1 MTDLDRTNGRARCVA
16 DGLRTAEIHLGPDKQ
31 YWEPRTEMSDF
42 RMPLQMVIIDT
53 FHRDRERY
61 GILNDTRSFRTKL
74 MTTTWLSG

>member
-31 YWEPRTEMSDF
+31 YWEPRTEMSDLGI
-42 RMPLQMVIIDT
+42 PLKMEIIDI

-61 GILNDTRSFRTKL
+61 GLPSQTHSPTTLGRSEQSR
-74 MTTTWLSG
+74 